1 MSAGETKAQTIGQ
14 NVKRSSNKRNPI
26 MPPYIIAG
34 FTGDRSG
41 SMGDIDRAAAQ
52 GLYNWLEETCEN
64 AVKNSQQ
71 GKIFVTT
78 FDNNPEKM
86 IEGESIA
93 DVHKKI
99 VNNDIDSD
107 FCFDYMKARGSTR
120 LYDTAIDDLD
130 RIVQARDSLFESLPA
145 KIRNLNPD
153 IAMVW
158 ACCTDGFDNQSFS
171 TRKQM
176 REKIL
181 WARQK
186 GVKCFFLAANQEAQI
201 IGQEYGFD
209 PDTSLTFGA
218 DVEHVDIAMRSVTQC
233 MREASSGNDNY
244 VFTQM
249 MRQSSGPASFTPSCS
264 PSSPSY
270 FQTAML
276 RQPAVSPPDF
286 NLMPTVSAT
295 PVNSSAAA
303 SAVFAPDNNITPNF
317 IAQIG
322 RS

>member
-1 MSAGETKAQTIGQ
+1 MSTGETKAQTIGQ
-14 NVKRSSNKRNPI
+14 NVKRSSNKRNPV

-41 SMGDIDRAAAQ
+41 SMGSIDRAAAK
-52 GLYNWLEETCEN
+52 GLYNWLEDTCEN

-78 FDNNPEKM
+78 FDNNSEKM
-86 IEGESIA
+86 IEGENII

-99 VNNDIDSD
+99 VNSYIDSD
-107 FCFDYMKARGSTR
+107 FCFNYMKARGSTR
-120 LYDTAIDDLD
+120 LYDTAIDDLH

-145 KIRNLNPD
+145 NIRKLNPD

-158 ACCTDGFDNQSFS
+158 ACCTDGFDNQSFNS
-171 TRKQM
+171 RTQL

-186 GVKCFFLAANQEAQI
+186 GVKCFFLAANQEAQV
-201 IGQEYGFD
+201 IGEQYGFD

-218 DVEHVDIAMRSVTQC
+218 DIDRVGIAMRSVTQC

-249 MRQSSGPASFTPSCS
+249 MRQSSGPSSFTPSSS
-264 PSSPSY
+264 PSSPPH

-276 RQPAVSPPDF
+276 RQPAVSPHDF
-286 NLMPTVSAT
+286 TTMPTVSAI
-295 PVNSSAAA
+295 PVN
-303 SAVFAPDNNITPNF
+303 NHITPSF
-317 IAQIG
+317 IGQIG